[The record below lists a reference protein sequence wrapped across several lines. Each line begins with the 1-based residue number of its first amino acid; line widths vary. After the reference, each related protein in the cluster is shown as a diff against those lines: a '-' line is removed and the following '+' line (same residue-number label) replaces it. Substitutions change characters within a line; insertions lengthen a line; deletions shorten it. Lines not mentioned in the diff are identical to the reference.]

1 MKLKLSFLLS
11 VVALALS
18 ACAPSS
24 DFSSFDLEN
33 SSGII
38 NGEKITERTTKA
50 ARSVVLLEF
59 YNGVGST
66 ISICSG
72 TLISERSVLTA
83 AHCLDKTKNP
93 NIAGFRINFTNK
105 KNALGVSM
113 GEKRIGTVFVGHPD
127 YKMTKI
133 SIHNDIA
140 IAFFSGGIPAGY
152 NTMAYDSDIYAN
164 HGNKTVY
171 VYGYGKT
178 KEHGKGIVTGGAGT
192 LHRGVIKLAD
202 NWNAAPDR
210 YFTSPKDNKSF
221 ICSGDSGGP
230 QFLDENGSVKVIGVV
245 SGVVG
250 QYSWNGKVKCISTSM
265 AAKVGVFSP
274 WIAEQHRLH

>member
-1 MKLKLSFLLS
+1 MKLKLSFMLP

-24 DFSSFDLEN
+24 DFNSLDLEN
-33 SSGII
+33 SNSII

-50 ARSVVLLEF
+50 SRSVVLLEF
-59 YNGVGST
+59 YNSIGTTV
-66 ISICSG
+66 SICSG

-83 AHCLDKTKNP
+83 AHCLDKNKNP
-93 NIAGFRINFTNK
+93 NLAGFRVSFTNK
-105 KNALGVSM
+105 KNALGMSL
-113 GEKRIGTVFVGHPD
+113 GEKRDGTLFVGHPD

-140 IAFFSGGIPAGY
+140 VAFFSGGIPAGY
-152 NTMAYDSDIYAN
+152 NTMPYDMDVNAN
-164 HGNKTVY
+164 HQSKTVY

-178 KEHGKGIVTGGAGT
+178 KEHGKGIVSGGAGT

-202 NWNAAPDR
+202 NWDVAPDR
-210 YFTSPKDNKSF
+210 YFTNPKNNKSF

-230 QFLDENGSVKVIGVV
+230 QFLDENGSVKVVGVV

-250 QYSWNGKVKCISTSM
+250 QFSWNGKVKCISTSM

-274 WIAEQHRLH
+274 WIEEQHRLH